1 MIAATASSAAT
12 GDLLPW
18 GAAGC
23 GGGSCIAGT
32 VGFVAGSVRGAL
44 LTGAAC
50 DGGATLA
57 GATLTGGSGGA
68 TLAGATLGGGGGGG
82 GATLVGAALAGNGAA
97 DGAGDG
103 RGIGIVAS

>member
-12 GDLLPW
+12 GDLLLW

-23 GGGSCIAGT
+23 GGGGCIAGT

-50 DGGATLA
+50 GGGATRGGATIAGCGGGATLA
-57 GATLTGGSGGA
+57 GATLA
-68 TLAGATLGGGGGGG
+68 GGGGA
-82 GATLVGAALAGNGAA
+82 ATLVGAAVAGNGAA

-103 RGIGIVAS
+103 RGMGIVAS